1 MFYAQ
6 VVKQPREFGALQCCA
21 NEKTSMGGRVMKGAV
36 LIAAACGLLVS
47 NFASAAEIK
56 VLSSGAVKEIYEELA
71 PQFEKSSGHKLV
83 ATWSGTALIR
93 KQVGTGEPFD
103 LVIVGAEE
111 IDNFIA
117 AGKVAKG
124 SRVDLVKSAVG
135 VAVKAGSPK
144 PDISSGEALKKAML
158 AAKSIAYSTG
168 PSGAHIQRLFE
179 NFGIANEVKSKAVE
193 TKPGTRVGQYL
204 ARGEA
209 ELGFQQV
216 SELMHEQG
224 ITFLGPLPQDI
235 QNITVFSSGIPT
247 GAKQAE
253 GAKALQAFLTSSAA
267 APAIKKNGMEPN
279 S

>member
-1 MFYAQ
+1 
-6 VVKQPREFGALQCCA
+6 
-21 NEKTSMGGRVMKGAV
+21 
-36 LIAAACGLLVS
+36 
-47 NFASAAEIK
+47 
-56 VLSSGAVKEIYEELA
+56 
-71 PQFEKSSGHKLV
+71 
-83 ATWSGTALIR
+83 
-93 KQVGTGEPFD
+93 
-103 LVIVGAEE
+103 
-111 IDNFIA
+111 
-117 AGKVAKG
+117 
-124 SRVDLVKSAVG
+124 
-135 VAVKAGSPK
+135 VKAGSPK
-144 PDISSGEALKKAML
+144 PDISSGEAVKKAML

-179 NFGIANEVKSKAVE
+179 NFGIADAVKSKAVE

-224 ITFLGPLPQDI
+224 ITFLGPLPPDI

-253 GAKALQAFLTSSAA
+253 GAKALQRFLTSSAA
-267 APAIKKNGMEPN
+267 AAAIKSNGMEPN